1 MTIMDIF
8 SKAVAADDA
17 AGAAL
22 IDCVVYDFMADLVE
36 VNKAELNEVYSMWAL
51 DRVQIA
57 KKTLARSYVDAVSK
71 GDYPSDDVHLAAKWL
86 AGIEGFIV
94 AAARNDVS
102 KAADNEWWTVGSK
115 RVQRSVSRDASG
127 RFTRGVNQN
136 LSRSVSPAD
145 KERMAPQLKNYSD
158 GVNWIGG
165 MTSTD
170 AATFQGQYEEAVAI
184 SNEFK
189 DAIGGA
195 KADVLFLVQGPDGGI
210 RNLRS
215 PMKDV
220 ASRGVKMNG
229 LRADDKILGIEVA
242 PSAGASAAEAA
253 KIAEFNLLGGA
264 GGSALAQLANAN
276 PDLRANLARSLKM
289 PKASEDKGNLTRLF
303 GILASGGAV
312 LAGVSGSDKIGEMA
326 ALVGTMGPQASE
338 VLGPYVKRS
347 AYRYR
352 GTETTP
358 APEMRDPQAVLSFEQ
373 SDKVKRDFPMA
384 SGNSLTMHA
393 RADAASS
400 ILAETIPQDPIVA
413 RLSEAS
419 GQVLPSQGVM
429 YDQNGKL
436 VSQSVGFTDDHY
448 LPFDLSNLGRLR
460 GGQYVRTRQQG
471 GLTGEDV
478 YTAVMSGARQVQVV
492 SGSGVFTLEMA
503 PDFRGARAMS
513 DKARGMYDRYLK
525 ILDAVDE
532 SGLYLEDIPSKQK
545 QEIYSQARAALG
557 DNAEDSVISSL
568 AEANIER
575 ARRAAQTIEPQDE
588 LLAATNALREAGGS
602 PRDGET
608 AMESAK
614 RLRGKERRIF
624 DDAYSENI
632 EEIRA
637 SKTNKLRLNAEGYS
651 VALQTLKEQF
661 PYFIADAKY
670 RELRSLPTDKMQNVP
685 KTRRYAQDKGYA
697 QPGSLRARSV
707 ETGFYNPGDL
717 EPRAKQQRGRDTREE
732 RPEATVES
740 DGSPSVT
747 QPKPEQS
754 TQTQEKAAD
763 TGAQTVLNNGNRM
776 TDKILS
782 DAGAAIVEA
791 ASALP
796 DLRAANPTIGLPF
809 ESLSDK
815 TERVKWLLSQNK
827 AESVVNALTGST
839 ADKAAEAL
847 SDETVVRNAL
857 TQVLS
862 NDGIDDWFGSGN
874 IFGGQSTPTTAV
886 EWLLGKGKAAG
897 EAAAMKK
904 GLVKSPTKP
913 EDIINHRGLMPL
925 QMSGIANIGT
935 GDEFKRFAAE
945 NESIATLARVLAFNG
960 GELQTLPQIAER
972 AGEQL
977 DAIKAIGAAKDAFL
991 SDVRANPSRDL
1002 TKVKLSQYATDEEWK
1017 KATGQPL
1024 PDIVG
1029 ALSEYDAAAKG
1040 MQVQQ
1045 AWSLAATGRIIEASE
1060 GGDVFPKAESRLLEP
1075 VGKAA
1080 RRPLVGPT
1088 GYSVDL
1094 DNQAK
1099 ESKVK
1104 ADRYKKWKKETLEE
1118 VA

>member
-8 SKAVAADDA
+8 TKAVEVDDA

-36 VNKAELNEVYSMWAL
+36 VNKADLNEVYALWAL

-57 KKTLARSYVDAVSK
+57 KKTLAKSYVNTVSK
-71 GDYPSDDVHLAAKWL
+71 GSYPLDDVHQAAAWL
-86 AGIEGFIV
+86 AGIEKFV
-94 AAARNDVS
+94 AAAASGEVS
-102 KAADNEWWTVGSK
+102 KAGDREWWTVGNK
-115 RVQRSVSRDASG
+115 RVQRSVARDASG

-136 LSRSVSPAD
+136 LSRTVSPAD
-145 KERMAPQLKNYSD
+145 KDRMAPELKNFSD
-158 GVNWIGG
+158 GTNWIGG
-165 MTSTD
+165 MTST
-170 AATFQGQYEEAVAI
+170 AAAEHQGQYEEAIAI
-184 SNEFK
+184 ATEFK
-189 DAIGGA
+189 DALGGA
-195 KADVLFLVQGPDGGI
+195 KADAMFMVQGPDGSI
-210 RNLRS
+210 RNLRT
-215 PMKDV
+215 PMKDLD
-220 ASRGVKMNG
+220 RKNTKIKGI
-229 LRADDKILGIEVA
+229 RADDKILGVEVA
-242 PSAGASAAEAA
+242 PSFGASAAEAA

-264 GGSALAQLANAN
+264 GGSALAQLAMTD
-276 PDLRANLARSLKM
+276 PKLRANLAQSLKM

-312 LAGVSGSDKIGEMA
+312 LSGVSGAEKIGEMA
-326 ALVGTMGPQASE
+326 ALVGTMGPQAE
-338 VLGPYVKRS
+338 QVLGPYVKRS

-358 APEMRDPQAVLSFEQ
+358 AAGLRDPQAVLSFEQ
-373 SDKVKRDFPMA
+373 ADKVKSDFPMA
-384 SGNSLTMHA
+384 SGSSLTMHA

-413 RLSEAS
+413 RLSEAA
-419 GQVLPSQGVM
+419 GQVLPSQGVI
-429 YDQNGKL
+429 YDQNGKI

-471 GLTGEDV
+471 GLTGEDI

-532 SGLYLEDIPSKQK
+532 SGLYLEDIPTKQK
-545 QEIYSQARAALG
+545 QEIYTQARATLG
-557 DNAEDSVISSL
+557 DNAEDSDVKAL
-568 AEANIER
+568 AEANVDR

-608 AMESAK
+608 AMDASK

-624 DDAYSENI
+624 DDAYSEQI

-637 SKTNKLRLNAEGYS
+637 SKTNKLRLNAEGYA

-670 RELRSLPTDKMQNVP
+670 RELRSLPTDKTQNLP
-685 KTRRYAQDKGYA
+685 KTRRYAQDQGYA

-707 ETGFYNPGDL
+707 ETGFYNPGEI
-717 EPRAKQQRGRDTREE
+717 EPRAKQQRGRPAREE
-732 RPEATVES
+732 SAEVATPSGGSTTPEVKSEQ
-740 DGSPSVT
+740 VT
-747 QPKPEQS
+747 PV
-754 TQTQEKAAD
+754 QEKA
-763 TGAQTVLNNGNRM
+763 TNVGAQTVLNNGNRM
-776 TDKILS
+776 TDKVLS
-782 DAGAAIVEA
+782 DTGAAIIEA
-791 ASALP
+791 ANALP
-796 DLRAANPTIGLPF
+796 QTRMLSGTIALPF

-815 TERVKWLLSQNK
+815 TERVKWLLSQKNG
-827 AESVVNALTGST
+827 ELVVGALTGPA

-857 TQVLS
+857 TQILS
-862 NDGIDDWFGSGN
+862 GDGIDDWFSSGN
-874 IFGGQSTPTTAV
+874 TFGGEQTPEGAV
-886 EWLLGKGKAAG
+886 SWLLSKGKAAG
-897 EAAAMKK
+897 EAAAMKQ
-904 GLVKSPTKP
+904 GLVKTPTNP

-935 GDEFKRFAAE
+935 GDEFKLFAAE
-945 NESIATLARVLAFNG
+945 NEEISTLARVLAFNG
-960 GELQTLPQIAER
+960 GELQTLPQIAQR

-977 DAIKAIGAAKDAFL
+977 DAIKAISTAKDAFL
-991 SDVRANPSRDL
+991 KDVRANPSRDL
-1002 TKVKLSQYATDEEWK
+1002 EKVKLSQYVTDDEWK
-1017 KATGQPL
+1017 KATGKPL
-1024 PDIVG
+1024 PDTVG
-1029 ALSEYDAAAKG
+1029 ALSEYDASAKS

-1060 GGDVFPKAESRLLEP
+1060 GGDVFPKAGSRLLEP

-1080 RRPLVGPT
+1080 RRPLLTVT
-1088 GYSVDL
+1088 G
-1094 DNQAK
+1094 
-1099 ESKVK
+1099 
-1104 ADRYKKWKKETLEE
+1104 RPMTLEE
-1118 VA
+1118 ML